1 MTADHRKLLRL
12 QRLERVRSIAKQ
24 AAAAEAARAEGT
36 LSQLLAL
43 AQRTRGLAAD
53 YVVKDSI
60 KDGASLRQVVEFAGG
75 LQNIAARTSGD
86 ADTARIVADAKLA
99 DLATAERC
107 RAAVEDHAE
116 RHARHMAK
124 AGDTPSLGPRKA
136 LGTGLD
142 R

>member
-1 MTADHRKLLRL
+1 MTADQRKLLRL
-12 QRLERVRSIAKQ
+12 QRLERVRHVAKQ
-24 AAAAEAARAEGT
+24 AAAAEAARAEST

-53 YVVKDSI
+53 YTVKDSI
-60 KDGASLRQVVEFAGG
+60 TDGGTLRQVVEFAGG

-86 ADTARIVADAKLA
+86 ADTARIAADARLA
-99 DLATAERC
+99 DLATAERR
-107 RAAVEDHAE
+107 RAAVEERAE
-116 RHARHMAK
+116 LQARRIA
-124 AGDTPSLGPRKA
+124 ARDENPALGTRKA

>member
-12 QRLERVRSIAKQ
+12 QRLERVRAIAKQ

-43 AQRTRGLAAD
+43 AERTRGLAAD
-53 YVVKDSI
+53 YTVKDNI
-60 KDGASLRQVVEFAGG
+60 KDGASLRQMIEFAGG

-86 ADTARIVADAKLA
+86 ADTARIVADGKLTE
-99 DLATAERC
+99 LATAERR
-107 RAAVEDHAE
+107 RAAVDE
-116 RHARHMAK
+116 RVERQAARIARTDEK
-124 AGDTPSLGPRKA
+124 PVLGTRKA

-142 R
+142 W

>member
-1 MTADHRKLLRL
+1 MTADRRKLLRL
-12 QRLERVRSIAKQ
+12 QRLERVRDVAKQ

-53 YVVKDSI
+53 YTVKDSI

-86 ADTARIVADAKLA
+86 ADTARIVADGKLA
-99 DLATAERC
+99 ALATAERR
-107 RAAVEDHAE
+107 RAAAEDHAE
-116 RHARHMAK
+116 RQARRIAK
-124 AGDTPSLGPRKA
+124 AAETPSLGTRKA

>member
-12 QRLERVRSIAKQ
+12 QRLERVRAIAKQ

-43 AQRTRGLAAD
+43 AQRTRGLAAG
-53 YVVKDSI
+53 YTVKDSI
-60 KDGASLRQVVEFAGG
+60 RDGASLRRVVEFAGG
-75 LQNIAARTSGD
+75 LQDIAARTSGD
-86 ADTARIVADAKLA
+86 ADTARIAADSKLA
-99 DLATAERC
+99 ELATAERR

-116 RHARHMAK
+116 RQAARMAK
-124 AGDTPSLGPRKA
+124 VAEKPALGTRKA